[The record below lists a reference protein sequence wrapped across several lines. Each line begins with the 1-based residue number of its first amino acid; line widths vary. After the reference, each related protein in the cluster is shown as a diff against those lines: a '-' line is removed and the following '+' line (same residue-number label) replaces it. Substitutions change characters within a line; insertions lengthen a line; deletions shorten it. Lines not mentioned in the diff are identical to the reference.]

1 MAALQA
7 AARQLAARAAAPP
20 AVASSSRCPA
30 TSSIMGWHTALDG
43 LGSIYYW
50 NVETG
55 ATQYEKPPD
64 FDPSTARNAGA
75 YAPCVPVVDGTPVGG
90 CASSWSAWSSSG
102 AWPWKPP
109 VEDDDDAASLT
120 GEGNPVTGDSER
132 CKACGSWM
140 DYAREDMYVC
150 IGCSADSYDVDISP
164 DVAAS
169 EAHDQERGSSRTRPE
184 IEVDQQRSEYIAR
197 HDEYLY
203 SLEPRV
209 VEAEEVATSSPC
221 PASSASSSGVNR
233 APGEWPPELRPW
245 VERSFGACRNS
256 RDRGRCEKDLKERI
270 STANVL
276 SPQGQADR
284 HAPDH
289 DHHTLHFLPLLMS
302 NTCNTRNT
310 PVEHCVMHAMYHVTY
325 TQAVGD
331 RLEDRAARG
340 QAALDVADAC

>member
-1 MAALQA
+1 
-7 AARQLAARAAAPP
+7 
-20 AVASSSRCPA
+20 
-30 TSSIMGWHTALDG
+30 MGWHTALDG

-64 FDPSTARNAGA
+64 FDPSTAQHAGA
-75 YAPCVPVVDGTPVGG
+75 YTPCVPVIDGTPVGG
-90 CASSWSAWSSSG
+90 AWSSSG

-132 CKACGSWM
+132 CKSCGSWM
-140 DYAREDMYVC
+140 DYACEDVYVC
-150 IGCSADSYDVDISP
+150 IGCPADINDYDYDIRP

-169 EAHDQERGSSRTRPE
+169 EAHDQERGRSRTRPE

-221 PASSASSSGVNR
+221 PVSSASSSG
-233 APGEWPPELRPW
+233 AWPPELQLW
-245 VERSFGACRNS
+245 VERSFGQCRNS
-256 RDRGRCEKDLKERI
+256 HDRGRCEKDLKERI
-270 STANVL
+270 STANAL
-276 SPQGQADR
+276 GPQG
-284 HAPDH
+284 HALTCRPPY
-289 DHHTLHFLPLLMS
+289 TLSLLPMLFS
-302 NTCNTRNT
+302 NTSNTRNT
-310 PVEHCVMHAMYHVTY
+310 DAMSM
-325 TQAVGD
+325 
-331 RLEDRAARG
+331 
-340 QAALDVADAC
+340 

>member
-1 MAALQA
+1 
-7 AARQLAARAAAPP
+7 
-20 AVASSSRCPA
+20 
-30 TSSIMGWHTALDG
+30 MGWHTALDG

-64 FDPSTARNAGA
+64 FDPSTAQHAGA
-75 YAPCVPVVDGTPVGG
+75 YTPCVPVIDGTPVGG
-90 CASSWSAWSSSG
+90 AWSSSG

-132 CKACGSWM
+132 CKSCGSWM
-140 DYAREDMYVC
+140 DYACEDVYVC
-150 IGCSADSYDVDISP
+150 IGCPADINDYDYDIRP

-233 APGEWPPELRPW
+233 APGEWPPELRSW

-284 HAPDH
+284 HALAHP
-289 DHHTLHFLPLLMS
+289 HHTLHVLPMLML

-310 PVEHCVMHAMYHVTY
+310 HVDHCVIHALYHVTP
-325 TQAVGD
+325 
-331 RLEDRAARG
+331 RLWAIDWKTEPLAGKPR
-340 QAALDVADAC
+340 